1 MVSKLTEKRYMT
13 IVCYV
18 RSLNHPTSGMG
29 GFCPTRTC
37 GMLLRSTLF
46 AVLTIASLSG
56 HAQQFSID
64 TCSLG
69 CPPTLDFAPAD
80 LDISCDAAMPA
91 FDAVSATACAES
103 PVEAEIGLE
112 LTKSNGTSCAAE
124 TAFGQ
129 GDDWALWFA
138 GFEAQGYGASDNF
151 IPSDGGLVFE
161 QYANGTAL
169 LSGEVRNNVNPAQ
182 GFEVRIFLQFGQD
195 FDAWTAQ
202 GRLYKDDLGTM
213 NYPDWTYY
221 EMVDT
226 LSHLIGLDD
235 MAGDVLYLDHMPV
248 HRLFGFQVGEGAN
261 NRNVNHGVSGWFWY
275 RGVIGGQAVNGTG
288 DVNADLTGCAP
299 LGVACPVVERTQR
312 VRFSRGSCGHDYAV
326 QTIDRVD
333 MSAPVF
339 DVVPPLVVTSCSSLP
354 AVQDL
359 ADFVVSDDCSGVGEI
374 SLEYVGDS
382 VIGEPCNQILYRTW
396 RATDA
401 CGNVADSVQVAAI
414 IDTVGPVISG
424 VPSDVQLDCGD
435 ALPTDMPTALDA
447 CSENVN
453 LTLTIDSIPGD
464 CDGELLVIRTFTAT
478 DDCGNSSTASQTLT
492 VVDQTAPEFSSV
504 PADTTIGCGAALPSD
519 MAEAMDFCSDVSMTS
534 AVDSVAGDCDGAW
547 ILTRTFTATD
557 ACGNSSSAQQTV
569 TVIDQTAPEF
579 SLVPADTTIGCGA
592 ALPGDMAEAVDICSD
607 VSMTSVVDSVA
618 GDCDGAWIITRTF
631 TATDACG
638 NSSSAQQTV
647 SVIDTVAPV
656 FEDFQA
662 LVSVPCGTEDS
673 LMAVAND
680 ACGPVIDITWVD
692 AVADTG
698 CVLPIGAWTRT
709 YTATDACGNSA
720 SMDQL
725 VVLTDDESPTFSFVP
740 ADTTIGCGAALPSD
754 MAAALDMCSDV
765 SMTSAVD
772 SVAGNCDGA
781 WILTRTFT
789 ATDACGNSSSA
800 QQTVSVID
808 TVAPVFED
816 FQALVSVP
824 CGTEDSL
831 MAVAN
836 DACGP
841 VIDITWVDAVAD
853 TGCVLPIGA
862 WTRTYTATDACGNS
876 ASMDQLVMLT
886 DDESPT
892 FSSVPADTVIACGQ
906 ELPEEFAT
914 AEDNCSGATV
924 ALEIIS
930 TPDSCDGALIVER
943 IFTATDNCGN
953 QAIAVQIVHVT
964 DTVAPTF
971 EWVPTDTTIACMAAL
986 PTDSALAMDICSG
999 VELVIAI
1006 DSLQGD
1012 CPSEWMVT
1020 RTFTATDACGN
1031 SASSQQVVSIIDTVA
1046 PVFDLASLPADTLL
1060 DCASDI
1066 PTCENYAVFATD
1078 DCGTAAVNC
1087 SSETTPGACI
1097 GDYTTVLTFTAT
1109 DVCGN
1114 QSAYNM
1120 TITVVDVTAPVC
1132 TVCPADTTVSC
1143 EAVPDPAD
1151 PATFT
1156 VEEDCGTIEI
1166 ELVQNDTTGTPCD
1179 YYVTRVW
1186 TFTDDCGNTSDHTQ
1200 TLTVEDLTPPQIPAG
1215 LPSLDYDCTFE
1226 VPRDTLAIVD
1236 TLVYSDNCT
1245 DFTDIMVSYE
1255 DLVVSGDSTSNEFV
1269 LERIWTYT
1277 DQCGNVSMTTQEIVV
1292 DEPDANPE
1300 LPSGLTPNGDGFNDT
1315 YYIAEIGPDPIH
1327 PPCYW
1332 ADNVFTVFNRWGSLI
1347 LEAPGYRNNWEGRTE
1362 LGQDGD
1368 ALPDGTYYVVF
1379 QVGLREFATFVDVRT
1394 Q

>member
-46 AVLTIASLSG
+46 AVLTIASLSA
-56 HAQQFSID
+56 HAQQFPID

-275 RGVIGGQAVNGTG
+275 RGVIDGQAVNGTG

-401 CGNVADSVQVAAI
+401 CGNVADSVQVADI

-607 VSMTSVVDSVA
+607 VSMASVVDSVA

-673 LMAVAND
+673 LMAAASD

-698 CVLPIGAWTRT
+698 CVLP
-709 YTATDACGNSA
+709 
-720 SMDQL
+720 
-725 VVLTDDESPTFSFVP
+725 V
-740 ADTTIGCGAALPSD
+740 
-754 MAAALDMCSDV
+754 
-765 SMTSAVD
+765 
-772 SVAGNCDGA
+772 
-781 WILTRTFT
+781 
-789 ATDACGNSSSA
+789 
-800 QQTVSVID
+800 
-808 TVAPVFED
+808 
-816 FQALVSVP
+816 
-824 CGTEDSL
+824 
-831 MAVAN
+831 
-836 DACGP
+836 
-841 VIDITWVDAVAD
+841 
-853 TGCVLPIGA
+853 GA

-971 EWVPTDTTIACMAAL
+971 EWVPADTTIACMAAL

-1097 GDYTTVLTFTAT
+1097 GDYTTILTFTAT

-1215 LPSLDYDCTFE
+1215 LPALDYDCTFE

>member
-1 MVSKLTEKRYMT
+1 LAGKLTEKRYMT

-29 GFCPTRTC
+29 GFFPTRTC

-46 AVLTIASLSG
+46 AVLTIATLS
-56 HAQQFSID
+56 AYSQQFPID

-80 LDISCDAAMPA
+80 LDISCDAVLPA

-112 LTKSNGTSCAAE
+112 LTKSSGTSCITE
-124 TAFGQ
+124 TALGL

-138 GFEAQGYGASDNF
+138 GFQAQGYGASDNF

-161 QYANGTAL
+161 QYDNGTAL
-169 LSGEVRNNVNPAQ
+169 LSGEVRNDVNPAQ
-182 GFEVRIFLQFGQD
+182 GFEVRIFLQFAQD

-202 GRLYKDDLGTM
+202 GRLYKDVLGSM

-235 MAGDVLYLDHMPV
+235 MDGDVLYLDHMPV

-261 NRNVNHGVSGWFWY
+261 NRNANHGVSGWFFY
-275 RGVIGGQAVNGTG
+275 RGVIGGQAVSGTG

-299 LGVACPVVERTQR
+299 LGVSCPVVERTQR

-339 DVVPPLVVTSCSSLP
+339 DVVPPLVVTNCSSLP

-359 ADFVVSDDCSGVGEI
+359 ADFVVSDDCSGAGEI

-401 CGNVADSVQVAAI
+401 CGNVADSVQMAAI
-414 IDTVGPVISG
+414 LDTIGPVISE

-453 LTLTIDSIPGD
+453 FTLTFDSIPGD

-492 VVDQTAPEFSSV
+492 LVDQTAPEFSSV
-504 PADTTIGCGAALPSD
+504 PGDTTIGCGTALPDD
-519 MAEAMDFCSDVSMTS
+519 MAEALDF
-534 AVDSVAGDCDGAW
+534 
-547 ILTRTFTATD
+547 
-557 ACGNSSSAQQTV
+557 
-569 TVIDQTAPEF
+569 
-579 SLVPADTTIGCGA
+579 
-592 ALPGDMAEAVDICSD
+592 CSD

-618 GDCDGAWIITRTF
+618 GGCNGAWIVTRTF

-656 FEDFQA
+656 FEDFLA

-673 LMAVAND
+673 LMAAASD
-680 ACGPVIDITWVD
+680 ACGSVIDITWVD

-698 CVLPIGAWTRT
+698 CVLPVGAWTRT

-720 SMDQL
+720 
-725 VVLTDDESPTFSFVP
+725 
-740 ADTTIGCGAALPSD
+740 
-754 MAAALDMCSDV
+754 
-765 SMTSAVD
+765 
-772 SVAGNCDGA
+772 N
-781 WILTRTFT
+781 
-789 ATDACGNSSSA
+789 
-800 QQTVSVID
+800 
-808 TVAPVFED
+808 
-816 FQALVSVP
+816 
-824 CGTEDSL
+824 
-831 MAVAN
+831 
-836 DACGP
+836 
-841 VIDITWVDAVAD
+841 
-853 TGCVLPIGA
+853 
-862 WTRTYTATDACGNS
+862 
-876 ASMDQLVMLT
+876 MDQLVMLT

-914 AEDNCSGATV
+914 AEDNCSDATV
-924 ALEIIS
+924 ALEIVS

-953 QAIAVQIVHVT
+953 QAIAVQIVQVT

-986 PTDSALAMDICSG
+986 PTDSAMAMDICSG

-1031 SASSQQVVSIIDTVA
+1031 SASSQQVVSVIDTVA
-1046 PVFDLASLPADTLL
+1046 PVFDLTSLPADTLL

-1078 DCGTAAVNC
+1078 NCGTATVNC

-1097 GDYTTVLTFTAT
+1097 GDYTTTLTFTAT

-1120 TITVVDVTAPVC
+1120 SITVVDVTAPVC

-1156 VEEDCGTIEI
+1156 LEDDCGTIEI

-1215 LPSLDYDCTFE
+1215 LPALDYDCVFE

-1245 DFTDIMVSYE
+1245 DFTEIMVSYE
-1255 DLVVSGDSTSNEFV
+1255 DLLVSGDSTSNEFV

-1362 LGQDGD
+1362 LGQDGE